1 MYQFSKKM
9 RVIVLFL
16 AAIVLFSSCAT
27 FLNGKYQKIEIAR
40 EIGDDI
46 LIDNEKPIMANNGKY
61 KFQRDLKPK
70 QISIKSE
77 GYKDENFVLM
87 QSKKS
92 PIHFFS
98 WIPFGVLLYP
108 PFYDLGPKSWDYAK
122 DAITYSKTPLL
133 DNIKEGSKKVKIN
146 KISVDL
152 PSEKISHKFYRGY
165 KMYLAGKY
173 TEKTNA
179 EEKNMKMENTEFS
192 YMLNQM
198 LKEKGYIDTTRN
210 VLKNSYLDD
219 LIINAS
225 IKQFTINNVPMSLG
239 LSSTGMLIVDLKIQW
254 DVLDLY
260 NKVIHSE
267 EVDASS
273 GQFAVYNY
281 QKAGEVIE
289 NALKDVMEISF
300 IKFMGNEKVNTLLY
314 DKSDIELES
323 KFSEIN
329 IHQSNNKVNNLAQS
343 IKSTVTIKS
352 KDAFGSGFI
361 ISNDGYIITNY
372 HVVSEPENLRVRL
385 NNEKE
390 YDADII
396 RVSKIYDLA
405 LIKIDASDLSSFKIS
420 DSKEIEVATEIYA
433 VGTPT
438 AEDLSQTISKGIIS
452 GIRKSGDS
460 KLIQTDASVNS
471 GNSGGPIIDKNGVV
485 IGVVS
490 SKLKGFG
497 VEGVAFGIPAYEVL
511 DRLKLNLK

>member
-1 MYQFSKKM
+1 M
-9 RVIVLFL
+9 RVTVLFL
-16 AAIVLFSSCAT
+16 AAIMLFSSCAT

-46 LIDNEKPIMANNGKY
+46 LIDNDKPKMAKNGKY
-61 KFQRDLKPK
+61 KFHRDLNPK
-70 QISIKSE
+70 QITVKSE
-77 GYKDENFVLM
+77 GYKDENLVIM

-92 PIHFFS
+92 PIYFFS
-98 WIPFGVLLYP
+98 WIPFAILLYP
-108 PFYDLGPKSWDYAK
+108 PFYDLGPKSWDYRK

-133 DNIKEGSKKVKIN
+133 DNKKEDSKKLRIN
-146 KISVDL
+146 KVSVDL
-152 PSEKISHKFYRGY
+152 PSEKIIHKHYKGY
-165 KMYLAGKY
+165 KMFLAGKY

-179 EEKNMKMENTEFS
+179 DEKDMKMENTEFS

-210 VLKNSYLDD
+210 VLKNNYLDD
-219 LIINAS
+219 LVINAS

-239 LSSTGMLIVDLKIQW
+239 ISSSGMLIVDLKIQW

-260 NKVIHSE
+260 KKVIHSE
-267 EVDASS
+267 EIDASS
-273 GQFAVYNY
+273 GQFAIYNY
-281 QKAGEVIE
+281 KKAGEVVE
-289 NALKDVMEISF
+289 NALKDVMEASF
-300 IKFMGNEKVNTLLY
+300 IKFMSNEKVNFLLY
-314 DKSDIELES
+314 DKSEIELEK

-329 IHQSNNKVNNLAQS
+329 IHQSNNKVNSVSQS
-343 IKSTVTIKS
+343 IKSTVTIKA
-352 KDAFGSGFI
+352 KDGAFGSGFI

-372 HVVSEPENLRVRL
+372 HVVSEPENLKVRL

-438 AEDLSQTISKGIIS
+438 AEDLSQTVSKGIIS
-452 GIRKSGDS
+452 GVRKSGDS